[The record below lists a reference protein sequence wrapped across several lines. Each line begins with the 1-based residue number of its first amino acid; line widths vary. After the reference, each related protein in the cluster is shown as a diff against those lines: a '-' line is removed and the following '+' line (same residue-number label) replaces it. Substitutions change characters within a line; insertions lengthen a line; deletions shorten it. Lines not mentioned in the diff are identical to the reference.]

1 MDRTEIN
8 TFIVEKSCVSLGK
21 MLDHA
26 VYSLHRNAGAF
37 FDLFISTGLAA
48 EFERRDLLAI
58 TGKSGVELTYVVM
71 DRCGLEYERVTPRN
85 TTGRSKEFWAGHALA
100 RLQAETGFS
109 YREIVETVSVSEVIS
124 LYEKYHDKA
133 MNDLPWMLSGE
144 ERREAVDEINA
155 KFPEE
160 LRKEFKKSR
169 GAEEDM
175 GAGDK
180 GAGAEDGSAGVRS
193 GAAGG
198 AAAAPK
204 SQMTSASAA
213 ASKETHLKEMRL
225 RNGLSQSQLAA
236 ASGVPLRTIQQYEQR
251 QKNINKAQFEYIVR
265 LSRVLNCE
273 PVQLLEL

>member
-1 MDRTEIN
+1 
-8 TFIVEKSCVSLGK
+8 
-21 MLDHA
+21 
-26 VYSLHRNAGAF
+26 
-37 FDLFISTGLAA
+37 
-48 EFERRDLLAI
+48 
-58 TGKSGVELTYVVM
+58 M

-100 RLQAETGFS
+100 QVQAATGCSF
-109 YREIVETVSVSEVIS
+109 REIIAAVSVPDVIS

-144 ERREAVDEINA
+144 ERRAAVEEINA
-155 KFPEE
+155 RFPEV
-160 LRKEFKKSR
+160 LRAEFER
-169 GAEEDM
+169 A
-175 GAGDK
+175 
-180 GAGAEDGSAGVRS
+180 R
-193 GAAGG
+193 G
-198 AAAAPK
+198 AAAVPK
-204 SQMTSASAA
+204 SQTAVSPAA

-236 ASGVPLRTIQQYEQR
+236 ASGVPLRTIQQYEQQ